1 MNIQFRYAN
10 FDEYPRISQFLD
22 EYWAKNHIYV
32 RERPLFDWTFRR
44 HGHLESQAYSFT
56 IAENGND
63 IVAILGGIPFTFN
76 CLGRTSKAVW
86 IVNYAVR
93 PDHRRGPVALQLL
106 STFRRPPFDEV
117 IASGLNPEST
127 IIYKVLRG
135 TVLPELPRHLGI
147 FADAS
152 DRMVNL
158 LQLTYPEWDKKR
170 ADSVAHNFVLPSGAN
185 EVVPHGTTIPNTW
198 DGVDWPAIAT
208 QTVGAVRDSDYLR
221 WRYLDHP
228 SFEYRILTVAEG
240 DRNGL
245 AVWRLENIHHQTP
258 EGRVP
263 VDALARLVE
272 FLPVSPDNGRHLIGA
287 LLKGVREAGA
297 MGVDFYGYHGN
308 ARTILEQL
316 GVRSIDTHPDGTL
329 IPYRFQPLDTHGGGI
344 LNAMFAPEGLPPCT
358 TGLDSVWYWTKSDSD
373 QDRPN

>member
-10 FDEYPRISQFLD
+10 FDEYPRVSQFLD

-44 HGHLESQAYSFT
+44 PGHLESQVYSFA
-56 IAENGND
+56 IAENGNE

-76 CLGRTSKAVW
+76 CLGTTSKAVW

-93 PDHRRGPVALQLL
+93 PDHRRGPAALQLL
-106 STFRRPPFDEV
+106 STFRRPPFEEV

-135 TVLPELPRHLGI
+135 TVLPELPRHIGI
-147 FADAS
+147 FADSS

-158 LQLTYPEWDKKR
+158 LQLTYPEWKKKR
-170 ADSVAHNFVLPSGAN
+170 SEDIAHSFVLPNGAN
-185 EVVPHGTTIPNTW
+185 EVVQHGTTIPDTW
-198 DGVDWPAIAT
+198 DEMDWPAIAS

-221 WRYLDHP
+221 WRYLQHP
-228 SFEYRILTVAEG
+228 SFEYRLVTVPEG
-240 DRNGL
+240 DRNSL
-245 AVWRLENIHHQTP
+245 AVWRLETIHRETP
-258 EGRVP
+258 EGRIP
-263 VDALARLVE
+263 VDTMARLVE
-272 FLPVSPDNGRHLIGA
+272 FLPSSNRGSHALIHA
-287 LLKGVREAGA
+287 VLQDVRAAGG
-297 MGVDFYGYHGN
+297 MGVDFYGYHGGTR
-308 ARTILEQL
+308 AMLEQNGL
-316 GVRSIDTHPDGTL
+316 HSIEAHPDGTL

-344 LNAMFAPEGLPPCT
+344 LNAMFAPATLPPCT
-358 TGLDSVWYWTKSDSD
+358 TGPECLWYWTKSDSD